1 MKPRLNVYIDDDLND
16 RLDALAAKP
25 GSSKSAIVSDAL
37 KHYLARGAANE
48 IDAVLKVRLDK
59 VARHLARLERD
70 QQVVLE
76 TLALF
81 VRFEL
86 TVTAPL
92 PDGDQP
98 AARALGTERFN
109 SFVDQVGRRIAGG
122 KSLTRDVLERV
133 TPDAVIERNGE
144 LHEVRE

>member
-1 MKPRLNVYIDDDLND
+1 MKPRLNVYIDDDLSD
-16 RLDALAAKP
+16 RLDTLAAKP

-37 KHYLARGAANE
+37 KHYLARGAAAE
-48 IDAVLKVRLDK
+48 IDAALKARLDK

-81 VRFEL
+81 IRFEL

-133 TPDAVIERNGE
+133 TPDGVIERNGE
-144 LHEVRE
+144 LHEARE

>member
-1 MKPRLNVYIDDDLND
+1 MKPRLNVYIDDDLNE

-37 KHYLARGAANE
+37 KHYLARGAVAE
-48 IDAVLKVRLDK
+48 IDAVLKARLDK

-81 VRFEL
+81 IRFEL

-92 PDGDQP
+92 PDGDQL
-98 AARALGTERFN
+98 AAKALGTERFN

-133 TPDAVIERNGE
+133 TADAVIEHNGE
-144 LHEVRE
+144 LQEVRE

>member
-1 MKPRLNVYIDDDLND
+1 MKPRLHVYLDDELND

-25 GSSKSAIVSDAL
+25 GASKSAIVSDAL
-37 KHYLARGAANE
+37 KHFLARGAAAE

-59 VARHLARLERD
+59 VARHLARIERD

-81 VRFEL
+81 IRFQL
-86 TVTAPL
+86 MVTAPL

-98 AARALGTERFN
+98 AAKALGTERFN
-109 SFVDQVGRRIAGG
+109 TFVEQVGRRIAAG
-122 KSLTRDVLERV
+122 KSLTRDVLERI
-133 TPDAVIERNGE
+133 TPDGVVERDGEFQAV
-144 LHEVRE
+144 HQ

>member
-1 MKPRLNVYIDDDLND
+1 MKPRLNVYIDDGISD

-37 KHYLARGAANE
+37 KHYLARGAAAE

-81 VRFEL
+81 IRFEL

-133 TPDAVIERNGE
+133 TPDGVIERNGE

>member
-37 KHYLARGAANE
+37 KHYLARGAAAE
-48 IDAVLKVRLDK
+48 IDAVLRVRLDK

-81 VRFEL
+81 IRFEL

-133 TPDAVIERNGE
+133 TPGAVIERNGT

>member
-1 MKPRLNVYIDDDLND
+1 MKPRLHVYLDDELSD

-25 GSSKSAIVSDAL
+25 GTSKSAIVSDAL
-37 KHYLARGAANE
+37 KHFLARGAAAE

-59 VARHLARLERD
+59 VARHLARIERD

-81 VRFEL
+81 IRFQL
-86 TVTAPL
+86 MVTAPL

-98 AARALGTERFN
+98 TARALGTERFN
-109 SFVDQVGRRIAGG
+109 TFVEQVGRRIAAG
-122 KSLTRDVLERV
+122 KCLTRDVLERI
-133 TPDAVIERNGE
+133 TPDGVVERDGEFQAVPQ
-144 LHEVRE
+144 